1 MFGWLLTK
9 TNSNDLLATPLRFTL
24 LILTIYLRFTSSC
37 DPKKTCLLVQAK
49 DLYTYYI
56 FITGFNCQVREFEQI
71 FRFWNGPRP
80 DAVTNYGRESNET
93 CSKPRWKLDA
103 IYIPN

>member
-1 MFGWLLTK
+1 MFVWLFTK
-9 TNSNDLLATPLRFTL
+9 TNSNDLLATPLRFAL
-24 LILTIYLRFTSSC
+24 LILYHLLTLYQQLR
-37 DPKKTCLLVQAK
+37 PQKTCLLVQAK

-56 FITGFNCQVREFEQI
+56 FITGFNCQVGEFEQI

-93 CSKPRWKLDA
+93 CSKPRWKLNA